1 MKDMQTSI
9 KNACRFVPPAIA
21 IVVVFCAS
29 ASAREQW
36 TIDQAG
42 AWARKT
48 PWLVGCNFSPSTAI
62 NQLEMWQ
69 ADTFDPV
76 TIDRELGLAES
87 LGFNSVRVFLH
98 HIPYVQ
104 DSEGFL
110 KRIDKFLEIADKHK
124 IGAMFVLLDSVW
136 DPHPKAGKQR
146 EPKPGLHNSGWVQCP
161 GIEILRDPARH
172 VELKPYIQGV
182 VGRFANDR
190 RVQVWDLFNEPDNEN
205 GNSYGKIELR
215 NKHEYA
221 LKLIEKAYAWALE
234 VNPAQPITSGVWTGD
249 WSGDEKLSPI
259 NRFMLERSDIIS
271 YHNYAKL
278 SEMKNAVESLKR
290 FHRPLVCTEYMARP
304 AGSAFDPI
312 LGYLK
317 NERVGAYNWGFV
329 AGKTQTIYPWD
340 SWQKPY
346 SAEPK
351 IWFHDIFRQDGTPF
365 DPREVAYI
373 KRITGKK

>member
-1 MKDMQTSI
+1 MMNMRTFV
-9 KNACRFVPPAIA
+9 KNACRFVSPAIA

-36 TIDQAG
+36 TIEQAG
-42 AWARKT
+42 AWGLKA

-69 ADTFDPV
+69 AETFDPV

-136 DPHPKAGKQR
+136 DPHPRAGKQR

-249 WSGDEKLSPI
+249 LSRDDKLSPI

-278 SEMKNAVESLKR
+278 PDMKNAVESLKR
-290 FHRPLVCTEYMARP
+290 FRRPLVCTEYMARP
-304 AGSAFDPI
+304 AGSTFDPI

-317 NERVGAYNWGFV
+317 HERVGAYNWGFV

-365 DPREVAYI
+365 DPREVSYI
-373 KRITGKK
+373 KRITGKQ